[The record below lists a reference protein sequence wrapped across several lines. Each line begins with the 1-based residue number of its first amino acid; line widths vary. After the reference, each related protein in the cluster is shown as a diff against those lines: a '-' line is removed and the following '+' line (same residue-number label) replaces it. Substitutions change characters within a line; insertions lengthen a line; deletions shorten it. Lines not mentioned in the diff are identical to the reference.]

1 MNKLLF
7 LNFFGQYIN
16 MQDNR
21 VDQQVNPNQD
31 HQLASIIIN
40 SISAKVIYEPFV
52 LQNIKYNNVQAE
64 QVDLQVRRTADN
76 HLADKIVD
84 NIPARVIHQLINS
97 EHLCLTY

>member
-40 SISAKVIYEPFV
+40 SISAKVIDELV
-52 LQNIKYNNVQAE
+52 ILSKIKY
-64 QVDLQVRRTADN
+64 
-76 HLADKIVD
+76 D
-84 NIPARVIHQLINS
+84 NI
-97 EHLCLTY
+97 